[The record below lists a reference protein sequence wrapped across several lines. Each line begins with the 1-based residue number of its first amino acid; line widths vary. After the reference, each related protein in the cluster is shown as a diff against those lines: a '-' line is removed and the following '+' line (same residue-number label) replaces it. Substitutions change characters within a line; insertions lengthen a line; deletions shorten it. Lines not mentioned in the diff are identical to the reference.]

1 MKMSKKLISLLLA
14 VLMVVTLLPTLALA
28 DDDDVAAVSETGQ
41 VLETVSG
48 FQFPTYTV
56 YCSLLNKLPASHAVI
71 TLTDN
76 LTGESTTHTA
86 NALGIAFIKTTIFS
100 PLKHVYSVAAT
111 CDGPLSGL
119 KYSTLPGIRWT
130 MDGKID
136 HDKLLLYPI
145 LNIGLNYTDHFAYM
159 VGYPDG
165 TFMPQ
170 ANITRAEVAAIIYR
184 LMTPESRAKFS
195 SADCMFSDVQAGMWF
210 NESVCTLVKAGII
223 SGYPD
228 GTFKPNQS
236 ITRAEFSS
244 MIARMFSVSYVG
256 NNSFEDING
265 HWAQSYMNILSKLGI
280 LKGDSN
286 GNANPDA
293 NLTRAEAAAM
303 CNRLVGRNSTNSSL
317 NSCKEPITSWPDVSN
332 GAWFY
337 ADVLEATNS
346 HDYTWTLNVKNVVSG
361 EFVIT
366 EQWTKIRTDAPDW
379 K

>member
-56 YCSLLNKLPASHAVI
+56 YCSLLNKLPASYAVV

-76 LTGESTTHTA
+76 LTGEAVTATA
-86 NALGIAFIKTTIFS
+86 NPLGIATFKTTVFS

-119 KYSTLPGIRWT
+119 KYSTLPGIKWT

-136 HDKLLLYPI
+136 IDKLLLYPI

-293 NLTRAEAAAM
+293 NLTRAEATAM

-346 HDYTWTLNVKNVVSG
+346 HDYTWTLNVKNVISG

>member
-256 NNSFEDING
+256 NNSFEDIND

-317 NSCKEPITSWPDVSN
+317 NSCKDPITSWPDVSN

>member
-28 DDDDVAAVSETGQ
+28 DDDDAAAVSETGE
-41 VLETVSG
+41 VLASVNG

-56 YCSLLNKLPASHAVI
+56 YCSLLNKLPASYAVI

-86 NALGIAFIKTTIFS
+86 NALGIAFIKTTVFS

-119 KYSTLPGIRWT
+119 KYSTLPGVRWT

-184 LMTPESRAKFS
+184 LMTPASRAKFS

-317 NSCKEPITSWPDVSN
+317 NSCKDPITSWPDVSN

-366 EQWTKIRTDAPDW
+366 EQWTKLRTDAPDW

>member
-28 DDDDVAAVSETGQ
+28 DDDDAAAVSETGQ

-86 NALGIAFIKTTIFS
+86 NALGIAFIKTTVFS

-165 TFMPQ
+165 TFKPQ

-184 LMTPESRAKFS
+184 LMTPESRAKFHDG
-195 SADCMFSDVQAGMWF
+195 DCMFSDVQAGMWF

-293 NLTRAEAAAM
+293 NLTRAEATAM
-303 CNRLVGRNSTNSSL
+303 CNRLVGHNSTNSSL

>member
-28 DDDDVAAVSETGQ
+28 DDDDAAAVSETGQ

-86 NALGIAFIKTTIFS
+86 NALGIAFIKTTVFS

-346 HDYTWTLNVKNVVSG
+346 HDYTWTLNVKNVISG

>member
-86 NALGIAFIKTTIFS
+86 NALGIAFIKTTVFS

-195 SADCMFSDVQAGMWF
+195 SADCMFSDVQTGMWF

-346 HDYTWTLNVKNVVSG
+346 HDYTWTLNVKNVISG

-366 EQWTKIRTDAPDW
+366 EQWTKLRTDAPDW

>member
-28 DDDDVAAVSETGQ
+28 DDDDAAAVSETGE
-41 VLETVSG
+41 VLETVNG

-119 KYSTLPGIRWT
+119 KYSTLPGIKWT

-317 NSCKEPITSWPDVSN
+317 NSCKDPITSWPDVSN

-346 HDYTWTLNVKNVVSG
+346 HDYTWTLNIKNLVSN

-366 EQWTKIRTDAPDW
+366 EQWTKLRTDAPDW